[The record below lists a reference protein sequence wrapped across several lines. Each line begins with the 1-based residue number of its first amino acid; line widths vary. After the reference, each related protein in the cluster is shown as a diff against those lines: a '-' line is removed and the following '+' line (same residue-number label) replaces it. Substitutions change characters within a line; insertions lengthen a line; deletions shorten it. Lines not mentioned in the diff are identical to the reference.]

1 MQSILE
7 KLQQVLTRT
16 SLVIVRWDECHAG
29 DIMIIVYK
37 WYCSKVINALAPK
50 INLLFQEEL
59 WACSQASASLVSL
72 NFSFGYIAW
81 LQVRW
86 VILACINLKCRA
98 CSSTLN
104 LDIQSK
110 LYSKLLILL
119 TLFLSSH
126 YTDLTWIKDVHT
138 SLKCNLVN
146 FDIPNGFLYYV
157 NDLGI

>member
-16 SLVIVRWDECHAG
+16 SPVTVRWDEYLAG

-37 WYCSKVINALAPK
+37 WCCSKDVNALAPK

-98 CSSTLN
+98 WSSTLN
-104 LDIQSK
+104 MDIQSK
-110 LYSKLLILL
+110 LYTKLLILL
-119 TLFLSSH
+119 TLPGR
-126 YTDLTWIKDVHT
+126 YTDLTWTKDVHT
-138 SLKCNLVN
+138 CLKCNLVN
-146 FDIPNGFLYYV
+146 FDIPNGFLYYG
-157 NDLGI
+157 NDFGI